1 MNKIY
6 YDEDVFREKD
16 ILYLRD
22 LVLQN
27 QSYFNFDDEGIK
39 VCKDKDYLK
48 VSLENGKSIEIKP
61 RYVGHLNQFVGYHAY
76 LSNEIVDSKLR
87 YDLRFVNDEYYGEIT
102 KILLNSD
109 FLGIVMRDDLS
120 AATICDH
127 NFRNIISFDNHNMEV
142 NSKRGKH
149 SKMCYAYDFSNEADL
164 IEYNDDSFAQNY
176 MKHYNRMKIDI
187 NGLKFSK
194 KDMDIVISAINEA
207 IANKNKFDNQVNE
220 EMTYVK
226 K

>member
-1 MNKIY
+1 MKKIY
-6 YDEDVFREKD
+6 YDTDAFREKE

-22 LVLQN
+22 LVLQDKC
-27 QSYFNFDDEGIK
+27 YFNYDFDGIK

-48 VSLENGKSIEIKP
+48 VSLDNGKSIEIKP
-61 RYVGHLNQFVGYHAY
+61 RYVGHLNRFVGYHAY
-76 LSNEIVDSKLR
+76 LSNEGVDSTLR
-87 YDLRFVNDEYYGEIT
+87 YDLRFVNDKYYGEIT
-102 KILLNSD
+102 KILLDSD

-120 AATICDH
+120 AATICDY

-142 NSKRGKH
+142 NSRRGQY
-149 SKMCYAYDFSNEADL
+149 SKMCYAYDFSNEDDL

-187 NGLKFSK
+187 NGIKFSK
-194 KDMDIVISAINEA
+194 KDMDTVINAINEA
-207 IANKNKFDNQVNE
+207 ISKTNNLDNRNNE
-220 EMTYVK
+220 EITYVK